1 MLDHIVIL
9 VDHTYL
15 LKIDE
20 HLGNDFTIAPGGT
33 HEDGLT
39 WNRLILFQDGVYLE
53 LIAFFDDADPN
64 KKAAHRWGNL
74 QPGNIIDW
82 ACTLQEESQFS
93 TIQQRVLNSRT
104 GYAYDDPV
112 PGGRVKPDGTKLEWA
127 IGAARTP
134 SGQPIPPGE
143 LPFWCLDRTARK
155 LRVPYES
162 AGKLTQHPCGVVG
175 ISRLVLEMPQE
186 VVGKLDSV
194 YGAIYDSSEAWSLDS
209 THRFQVP
216 SGKESGRQTISVKQ
230 EDEKSCIKLALAG
243 TSSCPSFVELLPGLV
258 AKIE

>member
-9 VDHTYL
+9 VDHPYL

-20 HLGNDFTIAPGGT
+20 HIGIHFTVAPGGT
-33 HEDGLT
+33 HEGGLT
-39 WNRLILFQDGVYLE
+39 WNRLILFQEGVYIE

-74 QPGNIIDW
+74 QPGTIIDW
-82 ACTLQEESQFS
+82 ACTLPQESQFS
-93 TIQQRVLNSRT
+93 CIQERVVNSRT

-112 PGGRVKPDGTKLEWA
+112 PGGRVKPDGTVLEWA

-162 AGKLTQHPCGVVG
+162 EREMTQHPCGAVG
-175 ISRLVLEMPQE
+175 VSRLVLEVPGE
-186 VVGKLDSV
+186 VVGQLDSV
-194 YGAIYDSSEAWSLDS
+194 YEAIYNSSKAQDLDS
-209 THRFQVP
+209 RHRFHVP
-216 SGKESGRQTISVKQ
+216 SGKESGKQ
-230 EDEKSCIKLALAG
+230 IINVTQGNNRLEIKLALAG
-243 TSSCPSFVELLPGLV
+243 SSSSPSFVELLPGLV